1 MRDLL
6 KPTTAL
12 IAVGLAI
19 ASCGQGDLG
28 GGSAEEAA
36 MVAYDAEMEAPVRDA
51 AAVDEDAAQDIVSEP
66 QIAYRYGYSYR
77 LPADRIDE
85 VQRAHIALCDELG
98 TARCRIEN
106 MERASGQGDYGS
118 ASLTLRVNSGIARA
132 FGDRLDAAASDAD
145 GESSG
150 RTIQAEDLS
159 RQIVDTEARIRAK
172 QALADRL
179 LTVIQNR
186 AGSVGE
192 LVEAERAFAQAQE
205 ELDSARTWLAEMQRR
220 VAMSVVTINYQSYR
234 PESGFWSP
242 VSDALSSSG
251 QLLGV
256 SVAAAIAF
264 VVMILPWALL
274 LAFVIWILRRT
285 GGVRHNIRRLFG
297 LRRKPATEAEAE
309 PGPE

>member
-1 MRDLL
+1 MRNFPKTAMVLAATSLL
-6 KPTTAL
+6 A
-12 IAVGLAI
+12 
-19 ASCGQGDLG
+19 ASCGQGDYG
-28 GGSAEEAA
+28 GERSAEQAA
-36 MVAYDAEMEAPVRDA
+36 MYDMAEEPGAVEETAATADDA
-51 AAVDEDAAQDIVSEP
+51 GQDIVSEP

-85 VQRAHIALCDELG
+85 VQRAHVALCDELG

-118 ASLTLRVNSGIARA
+118 ASLTLRVDSGIARE

-186 AGSVGE
+186 AGTVGE

-205 ELDSARTWLAEMQRR
+205 ELDSARTWLAEMRRR

-251 QLLGV
+251 QLLGM
-256 SVAAAIAF
+256 SLAAVIAF
-264 VVMILPWALL
+264 VVMILPWALMIIIL
-274 LAFVIWILRRT
+274 IWILRRT
-285 GGVRHNIRRLFG
+285 GGVRHNFRRLFG
-297 LRRKPATEAEAE
+297 LGKKHESEEEASAN
-309 PGPE
+309 PE